1 MTGFFDDFKRGFAQA
16 RADTARPA
24 LRRKPAVADDPG
36 GEATP
41 ENGADK
47 ESLAEVTALGEQ
59 YELRVKELEAELAAS
74 PAAIYA
80 EVLRLPGVK
89 AWLANRFHPDKP
101 DVKDGE
107 REWLTARMQK
117 VNAAYAAL
125 EEKGRQEP

>member
-1 MTGFFDDFKRGFAQA
+1 M
-16 RADTARPA
+16 PA
-24 LRRKPAVADDPG
+24 
-36 GEATP
+36 
-41 ENGADK
+41 NGADK
-47 ESLAEVTALGEQ
+47 ESLAEVSALAEQ

-89 AWLANRFHPDKP
+89 VWLTKRFHPDKP

-107 REWLTARMQK
+107 REWLTVRMQT

-125 EEKGRQEP
+125 EKEGGR